1 MKEDKKKPEGTLA
14 GGIIALVGGGAII
27 YYCVKLFLL

>member
-14 GGIIALVGGGAII
+14 GGIIALLGGGVMI
-27 YYCVKLFLL
+27 YYCIKLLFI